1 MAAGISVSLDLDE
14 VADIIIR
21 CYLRAQCVAGLQ
33 YSLHAPAGKSLL
45 LQSRRTQQRTQHF
58 LGHILIAVTRQHC
71 TAYWHTL
78 TWLHTGYWTLDTPP
92 NVSNTSH
99 LARAKVGDESG
110 RWWVAAG
117 AREVSSNQ
125 SPVLLSSQP
134 ADTV

>member
-1 MAAGISVSLDLDE
+1 MCGRAAVFSARSRGEIL
-14 VADIIIR
+14 VA
-21 CYLRAQCVAGLQ
+21 AVTT
-33 YSLHAPAGKSLL
+33 HAAAHAALP
-45 LQSRRTQQRTQHF
+45 RT
-58 LGHILIAVTRQHC
+58 LLIAVTRQHC

-134 ADTV
+134 ADSV